1 MDRDKETCDICFLNS
16 QIAALEQ
23 RCKELE
29 ENYNY
34 QQIVIDDLNR
44 ILSDATAENAERH
57 GQK

>member
-1 MDRDKETCDICFLNS
+1 MIDNGWSEVVRIQKEKIT
-16 QIAALEQ
+16 ALEK
-23 RCKELE
+23 RCEELE
-29 ENYNY
+29 ENNHY